1 MLTSF
6 FSVSKPINF
15 AIIVIAVLI
24 YFSGLYVLSDFY
36 ELTAYTIINQFFI
49 LLVYLF
55 SLGVLNFVVKKNTL
69 TKRNTYIV
77 YLFVCFSFAVPTTF
91 FNSDIII
98 SGAFVLLALRRII
111 SLKSSNDF
119 SKKVFDAAFWITIAS
134 LFFFWSFLFLIVLY
148 FAILFYGRL
157 DYRNWLIPFTG
168 IFAVLIIAV
177 TYSMYTD
184 GVVDFALNY
193 VQLPTL
199 DFTAYSSLSL
209 LLPASFFLAL
219 YLWCGTFYISQI
231 SDASQTLKAS
241 YFLILISSAV
251 ALIIILFL
259 APLRDGSELY
269 FIFGPLAII
278 SATYIEKHK
287 SFWFKEMLL
296 WLALLIPLFL
306 LFWHN

>member
-15 AIIVIAVLI
+15 AIIVIAVIL
-24 YFSGLYVLSDFY
+24 YFSSFYVLSDSNG
-36 ELTAYTIINQFFI
+36 LTAYSILNQFFI

-55 SLGVLNFVVKKNTL
+55 SLGVLNFVVKRNTL
-69 TKRNTYIV
+69 TRRNTYIV
-77 YLFVCFSFAVPTTF
+77 YLFVCFTFAVPATF
-91 FNSDIII
+91 FNTNIIL

-111 SLKSSNDF
+111 SLKSPNDF
-119 SKKVFDAAFWITIAS
+119 NKKLFDAAFWITIAS

-168 IFAVLIIAV
+168 IFAVLIIAL
-177 TYSMYTD
+177 TYGMYTD
-184 GVVDFALNY
+184 GALAFALNY

-199 DFTAYSSLSL
+199 DFTAYSSIKL

-219 YLWCGTFYISQI
+219 YLWCGIYYVSQI
-231 SDASQTLKAS
+231 SDARQKLKSS
-241 YFLILISSAV
+241 YFIILISSAI
-251 ALIIILFL
+251 ALLIILFL

-278 SATYIEKHK
+278 SATYIENHK

-296 WLALLIPLFL
+296 WLALLIPIFL
-306 LFWHN
+306 LFWHS

>member
-15 AIIVIAVLI
+15 AIIVIAVIL
-24 YFSGLYVLSDFY
+24 YFSSFYALSDFN
-36 ELTAYTIINQFFI
+36 ELTAYSILNQFFI

-55 SLGVLNFVVKKNTL
+55 SLGVLNFVVKRNTL
-69 TKRNTYIV
+69 TRRNTYIV
-77 YLFVCFSFAVPTTF
+77 YLFVCFSFAVPATF
-91 FNSDIII
+91 FNTDIIL
-98 SGAFVLLALRRII
+98 SGVFVLLALRRII

-119 SKKVFDAAFWITIAS
+119 NKKIFDAAFWITIAS

-168 IFAVLIIAV
+168 IFAVLIIAI
-177 TYSMYTD
+177 TYSLYSD
-184 GVVDFALNY
+184 GALAFALNY

-199 DFTAYSSLSL
+199 DFTAYSSIKL
-209 LLPASFFLAL
+209 LLPASFLLAL
-219 YLWCGTFYISQI
+219 YLWCGIYYVSQI
-231 SDASQTLKAS
+231 SDAPQKLKAS
-241 YFLILISSAV
+241 YFLILISSGI

-278 SATYIEKHK
+278 SATYIENHK

-296 WLALLIPLFL
+296 WLALLIPIFL
-306 LFWHN
+306 LFWHS